1 MTTSK
6 IEDFDKLVAAAET
19 ALTDCDKRTLQGGL
33 TPDEQPQYELY
44 HNVGSICAQK
54 VRTVL
59 AELAVPYVS
68 HDIPIV
74 REPWPTYNPDY
85 VKLRIAGSRGQEF
98 VSGHTGSSSASQHG
112 FDPTVV
118 PTFIDREAEN
128 IVIDSQRICRYI
140 DSQIGQSSLRPT
152 ALEAAIDEQTAIV
165 DDIPNIAL
173 SFGTH
178 PGVDPRPHNI
188 RKFADGAML
197 RKLKA
202 LKELREIY
210 SSDETIVRAV
220 DAKMAKEQ
228 AALEFLDNADF
239 MNGVLA
245 RTNECIATLESTL
258 ESAATEWL
266 CSDGYTMADLFW
278 GINLYRLK
286 KLGMGYL
293 WDPDA
298 HPHERAVYRPN
309 VLAYAERLSDR
320 PSFRSAVADWGVAF
334 N

>member
-1 MTTSK
+1 MTISK
-6 IEDFDKLVAAAET
+6 IKGFEKLVAAAEA
-19 ALTDCDKRTLQGGL
+19 ALADCDVKTLQGGL
-33 TPDEQPQYELY
+33 AIDEQPQYELY

-54 VRTVL
+54 VRCVL

-74 REPWPTYNPDY
+74 AEPWPTYHPDY
-85 VKLRIAGSRGQEF
+85 VKLRIAGSRGQDF

-118 PTFIDREAEN
+118 PTFIDRDAEN
-128 IVIDSQRICRYI
+128 IVIDSQNICRYI
-140 DSQIGQSSLRPT
+140 DSQIGQSMLRPAALT
-152 ALEAAIDEQTAIV
+152 AEIDEQTAIV

-178 PGVDPRPHNI
+178 PGVDPRPQSI
-188 RKFADGAML
+188 RKFADGAMP

-202 LKELREIY
+202 LKKVRAIY

-220 DAKMAKEQ
+220 DAKMVKEQ
-228 AALEFLDNADF
+228 AALDFLNDAHF
-239 MNGVLA
+239 MSGVLA
-245 RTNECIATLESTL
+245 RTADCIATLEGTL
-258 ESAATEWL
+258 NSETTDWL
-266 CSDGYTMADLFW
+266 CSDSYTMADLFW

-286 KLGMGYL
+286 ALGMGYL
-293 WDPDA
+293 WDPETYP
-298 HPHERAVYRPN
+298 HPGAVYRPN
-309 VLAYAERLSDR
+309 VRAYAERLLEK
-320 PSFRSAVADWGVAF
+320 PSFRHAVADWGVAF

>member
-1 MTTSK
+1 MTISK
-6 IEDFDKLVAAAET
+6 IKGFEKLVTAAEA
-19 ALTDCDKRTLQGGL
+19 ALADCDVKTLQGGL
-33 TPDEQPQYELY
+33 ATDEQPQYELY

-54 VRTVL
+54 VRCVL

-74 REPWPTYNPDY
+74 AEPWPTYHPDY
-85 VKLRIAGSRGQEF
+85 VKLRIAGSRGQDF

-118 PTFIDREAEN
+118 PTFIDRDAEN
-128 IVIDSQRICRYI
+128 IVIDSQNICRYI
-140 DSQIGQSSLRPT
+140 DSQIGQSMLRPAALT
-152 ALEAAIDEQTAIV
+152 AEIDEQTAIV

-178 PGVDPRPHNI
+178 PGVDPRPQSI
-188 RKFADGAML
+188 RKFADGAMP

-202 LKELREIY
+202 LKKVREIY

-220 DAKMAKEQ
+220 DAKMVKEQ
-228 AALEFLDNADF
+228 AALDFLNDAHF
-239 MNGVLA
+239 MSGVLA
-245 RTNECIATLESTL
+245 RTADCIATLEGTL
-258 ESAATEWL
+258 NNETTDWL
-266 CSDGYTMADLFW
+266 CSDSYTMADLFW

-293 WDPDA
+293 WDPEA
-298 HPHERAVYRPN
+298 YPHPGAVYRPN
-309 VLAYAERLSDR
+309 VRAYAERLLEK
-320 PSFRSAVADWGVAF
+320 PSFRHAVADWGVAF

>member
-1 MTTSK
+1 MTSSNIK
-6 IEDFDKLVAAAET
+6 DFEQLTADADA
-19 ALTDCDKRTLQGGL
+19 ALTDCDTMTLQGGL
-33 TPDEQPQYELY
+33 SPDAPPKYELY

-59 AELAVPYVS
+59 AELNVPYVS

-74 REPWPTYNPDY
+74 AEPWPTYHPDY
-85 VKLRIAGSRGQEF
+85 VKMRIAGSRGQEF

-118 PTFIDREAEN
+118 PTFIDRVAEN

-140 DSQIGQSSLRPT
+140 DSEIGQSTLRPD
-152 ALEAAIDEQTAIV
+152 ALVAEIDEQTAIV

-188 RKFADGAML
+188 RKHADGAML

-202 LKELREIY
+202 LKKVRELY
-210 SSDETIVRAV
+210 STNETIVRAI
-220 DAKMAKEQ
+220 DAKMIKEQ
-228 AALEFLDNADF
+228 AALDFLDDADF

-245 RTNECIATLESTL
+245 RMDDCIATLERKL
-258 ESAATEWL
+258 ESKTTDWL
-266 CSDGYTMADLFW
+266 CSDSYTMADLFW

-286 KLGMGYL
+286 ALGMGYL
-293 WDPDA
+293 WDPEIY
-298 HPHERAVYRPN
+298 PHERAVDRPN
-309 VLAYAERLSDR
+309 VRAYADRLAER
-320 PSFRSAVADWGVAF
+320 PSFRHAVADWGVAF